1 MFFMPFSLV
10 FLRIPFCISIYKGGA
25 IIIMVKKKKKLNSSS
40 SSSGVVV
47 RGQGSASHG
56 NVSPCPDVVDMPYSD
71 QQKDNDVLTM
81 KQRMF
86 CDEYLVDMK
95 GTQAAIRA
103 GYSVGCATSQASKM
117 LSMPKLQKYLET
129 KRRKL
134 EIKTEMSAQYVLQNL
149 KDVAERCMSAQPV
162 VNMAGKPVMDE
173 NGNPVYR
180 FDSAGANKALELIGK
195 HLGVFNADQ
204 SGSASSSKVVL
215 EIQMIREALMQDNE
229 ASRLSSGNGS
239 QENGTSI

>member
-1 MFFMPFSLV
+1 MPFSLV

-40 SSSGVVV
+40 SGGVVV
-47 RGQGSASHG
+47 RGKGSASHG
-56 NVSPCPDVVDMPYSD
+56 NVAPCPDVVDMPYSD
-71 QQKDNDVLTM
+71 QQKGSETLTM

-86 CDEYLVDMK
+86 CDEYLVDMN

-117 LSMPKLQKYLET
+117 LSMPKLQTYLEA

-215 EIQMIREALMQDNE
+215 EIQMIREALMQENE
-229 ASRLSSGNGS
+229 ASRLSSGS
-239 QENGTSI
+239 ESPEKGTSI

>member
-1 MFFMPFSLV
+1 MLQLDKV
-10 FLRIPFCISIYKGGA
+10 
-25 IIIMVKKKKKLNSSS
+25 
-40 SSSGVVV
+40 
-47 RGQGSASHG
+47 
-56 NVSPCPDVVDMPYSD
+56 
-71 QQKDNDVLTM
+71 QQ
-81 KQRMF
+81 
-86 CDEYLVDMK
+86 
-95 GTQAAIRA
+95 
-103 GYSVGCATSQASKM
+103 
-117 LSMPKLQKYLET
+117 YLET

-162 VNMAGKPVMDE
+162 VNMAGKPVLDE

-215 EIQMIREALMQDNE
+215 EIQMIREALMQENE
-229 ASRLSSGNGS
+229 ASRLSGSGS
-239 QENGTSI
+239 PEKGTSI

>member
-1 MFFMPFSLV
+1 
-10 FLRIPFCISIYKGGA
+10 
-25 IIIMVKKKKKLNSSS
+25 MVKKKKKLNSSS
-40 SSSGVVV
+40 GGVVV
-47 RGQGSASHG
+47 RGKDSAPHG
-56 NVSPCPDVVDMPYSD
+56 NVSPCPDVVDMPLFD
-71 QQKDNDVLTM
+71 QQKDAETLTM

-86 CDEYLVDMK
+86 CDEYLIDMN

-103 GYSVGCATSQASKM
+103 GYSVGCATSQASRM
-117 LSMPKLQKYLET
+117 LSMPKIHQYLET

-162 VNMAGKPVMDE
+162 VNMAGKPVLDD

-215 EIQMIREALMQDNE
+215 EIQMIREALMQENE
-229 ASRLSSGNGS
+229 ASRLSGSGSPEKGA
-239 QENGTSI
+239 SI

>member
-1 MFFMPFSLV
+1 MM
-10 FLRIPFCISIYKGGA
+10 
-25 IIIMVKKKKKLNSSS
+25 KKKKKLSPG
-40 SSSGVVV
+40 GVVV
-47 RGQGSASHG
+47 KGKGSAPRG
-56 NVSPCPDVVDMPYSD
+56 DVSPCPDVVAKGSIYT
-71 QQKDNDVLTM
+71 QKANDALSI

-86 CDEYLVDMK
+86 CDEYLVDLN
-95 GTQAAIRA
+95 GTQAALRA
-103 GYSVGCATSQASKM
+103 GYSVGCATSQASRM
-117 LSMPKLQKYLET
+117 LAMPKIQQYLET

-162 VNMAGKPVMDE
+162 VNMAGKPVLDD

-204 SGSASSSKVVL
+204 SGNAASSKVVL

-229 ASRLSSGNGS
+229 ANRLSSGSGS
-239 QENGTSI
+239 PGKGTSNLTDFPV

>member
-1 MFFMPFSLV
+1 
-10 FLRIPFCISIYKGGA
+10 
-25 IIIMVKKKKKLNSSS
+25 MVKKKKKLSPG
-40 SSSGVVV
+40 GVVV
-47 RGQGSASHG
+47 KGKGSAPHG
-56 NVSPCPDVVDMPYSD
+56 DVSPPCPDVVRNESIYT
-71 QQKDNDVLTM
+71 QKANSALSI
-81 KQRMF
+81 KQKMF
-86 CDEYLVDMK
+86 CDEYLVDLN
-95 GTQAAIRA
+95 GTQAALRA
-103 GYSVGCATSQASKM
+103 GYSIGCATSQASRM
-117 LSMPKLQKYLET
+117 LAMPKIQQYLET

-162 VNMAGKPVMDE
+162 VNMAGKPVLDD

-204 SGSASSSKVVL
+204 SGNAASSKVVL

-229 ASRLSSGNGS
+229 ANRLSSGSGS
-239 QENGTSI
+239 PGKGTSNLTDFPV

>member
-1 MFFMPFSLV
+1 MPFSLV
-10 FLRIPFCISIYKGGA
+10 FLRIPFCISIYKGGEN
-25 IIIMVKKKKKLNSSS
+25 IIMVKKKKKLSSC
-40 SSSGVVV
+40 GAVV
-47 RGQGSASHG
+47 RGKGSASHG
-56 NVSPCPDVVDMPYSD
+56 NVSPPCPDVVGKKSIYT
-71 QQKDNDVLTM
+71 QKANDALSI
-81 KQRMF
+81 KQKMF
-86 CDEYLVDMK
+86 CDEYLVDLN
-95 GTQAAIRA
+95 GTQAALRA
-103 GYSVGCATSQASKM
+103 GYSATCATSQASRM
-117 LSMPKLQKYLET
+117 LQLDKVQQYLEA

-162 VNMAGKPVMDE
+162 VNMAGKPVLDE

-215 EIQMIREALMQDNE
+215 EIQMIREALMQENE
-229 ASRLSSGNGS
+229 ASRLSGSGSPGK
-239 QENGTSI
+239 GTSI

>member
-1 MFFMPFSLV
+1 MPFSLV
-10 FLRIPFCISIYKGGA
+10 FLHIPFCISIYKGGES
-25 IIIMVKKKKKLNSSS
+25 IIMVKKKKKLNSSS
-40 SSSGVVV
+40 SGGVV
-47 RGQGSASHG
+47 RGKGSASHG
-56 NVSPCPDVVDMPYSD
+56 NVAPCPDVVDMPLFE
-71 QQKDNDVLTM
+71 QQKDAETLTM

-86 CDEYLVDMK
+86 CDEYLVDMN

-103 GYSVGCATSQASKM
+103 GYSIGCATSQASKM

-162 VNMAGKPVMDE
+162 VNMAGKPVLDE

-215 EIQMIREALMQDNE
+215 EIQMIREALMQENE
-229 ASRLSSGNGS
+229 ASRLSGS
-239 QENGTSI
+239 ESPEKGTSI

>member
-1 MFFMPFSLV
+1 
-10 FLRIPFCISIYKGGA
+10 
-25 IIIMVKKKKKLNSSS
+25 
-40 SSSGVVV
+40 
-47 RGQGSASHG
+47 
-56 NVSPCPDVVDMPYSD
+56 
-71 QQKDNDVLTM
+71 
-81 KQRMF
+81 
-86 CDEYLVDMK
+86 
-95 GTQAAIRA
+95 
-103 GYSVGCATSQASKM
+103 M
-117 LSMPKLQKYLET
+117 LSMPKLQTYLEA

-162 VNMAGKPVMDE
+162 VNMAGKPVLDE

-229 ASRLSSGNGS
+229 ASRLSGNGS
-239 QENGTSI
+239 PEKGASI

>member
-1 MFFMPFSLV
+1 MSFSFV
-10 FLRIPFCISIYKGGA
+10 FLRIPFCISIYKGGES
-25 IIIMVKKKKKLNSSS
+25 IIMVKKKKKLNSSS
-40 SSSGVVV
+40 SGAVV
-47 RGQGSASHG
+47 RGKGPASRG
-56 NVSPCPDVVDMPYSD
+56 NVSPCPDVVELPSSSP
-71 QQKDNDVLTM
+71 QKDAETLTM

-86 CDEYLVDMK
+86 CDEYLVDMN

-117 LSMPKLQKYLET
+117 LAMPKIHKYLET

-162 VNMAGKPVMDE
+162 TNMAGKPVLDE

-204 SGSASSSKVVL
+204 SGSASSSKLVL
-215 EIQMIREALMQDNE
+215 EIQMIREALMQENE
-229 ASRLSSGNGS
+229 ASRLSSGSGS
-239 QENGTSI
+239 PEKGASI

>member
-1 MFFMPFSLV
+1 
-10 FLRIPFCISIYKGGA
+10 
-25 IIIMVKKKKKLNSSS
+25 MVKKKKKLP
-40 SSSGVVV
+40 SGAVVK
-47 RGQGSASHG
+47 GGKGSAPSGKGSASHG
-56 NVSPCPDVVDMPYSD
+56 NVSPCPDVAAKQATYT
-71 QQKDNDVLTM
+71 QKTNDALSI
-81 KQRMF
+81 KQKMF
-86 CDEYLVDMK
+86 CDEYLIDLN
-95 GTQAAIRA
+95 GTQAALRA
-103 GYSVGCATSQASKM
+103 GYSASCATSQASRM
-117 LSMPKLQKYLET
+117 LQLEKVQQYLET

-162 VNMAGKPVMDE
+162 VNMSGRPILDE

-229 ASRLSSGNGS
+229 ASRLSGSGSPEKGPS
-239 QENGTSI
+239 TSTDLPV

>member
-1 MFFMPFSLV
+1 MPFSLV
-10 FLRIPFCISIYKGGA
+10 FLRIPFCISIYKRGE

-40 SSSGVVV
+40 SGGVVV
-47 RGQGSASHG
+47 RGKGSASHG
-56 NVSPCPDVVDMPYSD
+56 NVSPCPDVVDMPLFD
-71 QQKDNDVLTM
+71 QQKGSETLTM

-86 CDEYLVDMK
+86 CDEYLVDMN

-117 LSMPKLQKYLET
+117 LSMPKLQKYLEA

-215 EIQMIREALMQDNE
+215 EIQMIREALMQENE
-229 ASRLSSGNGS
+229 ASRLSSGS
-239 QENGTSI
+239 ESPEKGTSI

>member
-1 MFFMPFSLV
+1 MM
-10 FLRIPFCISIYKGGA
+10 
-25 IIIMVKKKKKLNSSS
+25 KKKKKLSPG
-40 SSSGVVV
+40 GVVV
-47 RGQGSASHG
+47 KGKGSAPRG
-56 NVSPCPDVVDMPYSD
+56 DVSPCPDVVGLESSAP
-71 QQKDNDVLTM
+71 QKDAETLTM

-86 CDEYLVDMK
+86 CDEYLVDMN

-103 GYSVGCATSQASKM
+103 GYSIGCATSQASKM

-162 VNMAGKPVMDE
+162 VNMAGKPVLDE

-204 SGSASSSKVVL
+204 SGNASSSKVVL

-229 ASRLSSGNGS
+229 ANRLSSGSGS
-239 QENGTSI
+239 PEKGTSI

>member
-1 MFFMPFSLV
+1 MM
-10 FLRIPFCISIYKGGA
+10 
-25 IIIMVKKKKKLNSSS
+25 KKKKKLSPG
-40 SSSGVVV
+40 GVVV
-47 RGQGSASHG
+47 KGKGSAPRG
-56 NVSPCPDVVDMPYSD
+56 DVSPPCPDVVVKGSIYT
-71 QQKDNDVLTM
+71 QKANDALSI

-86 CDEYLVDMK
+86 CDEYLVDLN
-95 GTQAAIRA
+95 GTQAALRA
-103 GYSVGCATSQASKM
+103 GYSASCATSQASRM
-117 LSMPKLQKYLET
+117 LQLDKVQQYLEA

-162 VNMAGKPVMDE
+162 VNMAGKPVLDE

-215 EIQMIREALMQDNE
+215 EIQMIREALMQENE
-229 ASRLSSGNGS
+229 ASRLSGSGSPEKGA
-239 QENGTSI
+239 SI

>member
-1 MFFMPFSLV
+1 
-10 FLRIPFCISIYKGGA
+10 
-25 IIIMVKKKKKLNSSS
+25 MVKKKKKLNP
-40 SSSGVVV
+40 SSSGAVV
-47 RGQGSASHG
+47 RGKGSASHG
-56 NVSPCPDVVDMPYSD
+56 NVSPCPDVVELESSAP
-71 QQKDNDVLTM
+71 QKDSETLTM

-86 CDEYLVDMK
+86 CDEYLVDMN

-117 LSMPKLQKYLET
+117 LSMPKLQKYLEA

-162 VNMAGKPVMDE
+162 VNMAGKPVLDD

-204 SGSASSSKVVL
+204 SGNAASSKVVL

-229 ASRLSSGNGS
+229 ANRLSSGSGS
-239 QENGTSI
+239 PGKGTSNLTDFPV